1 LGVVVLGD
9 EAAIATAP
17 QVPAIAIATAADTV
31 RSIRLGFSNPS
42 PFSGVPEARM
52 IAPRHEEGLRAR

>member
-17 QVPAIAIATAADTV
+17 QVPATAIAAAADTV
-31 RSIRLGFSNPS
+31 RSIRLDFSKPS
-42 PFSGVPEARM
+42 PFSGFRTLA
-52 IAPRHEEGLRAR
+52 